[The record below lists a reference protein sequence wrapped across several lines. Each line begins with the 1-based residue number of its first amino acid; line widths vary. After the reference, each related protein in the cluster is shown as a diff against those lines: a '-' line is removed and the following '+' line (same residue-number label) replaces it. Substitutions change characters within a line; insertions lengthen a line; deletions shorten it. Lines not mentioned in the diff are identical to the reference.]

1 MIKKLQ
7 KILSLNVFVLI
18 VSLTVPLL
26 LSRVS
31 AAPPGNFQ
39 VAFSSDFPTE
49 VAADLEL
56 LLEKTTRKAW
66 DMVPGQKT
74 QQGFNLMIIAAGS
87 YKTGESCIISSNG
100 KDLVQ
105 FQAPTINGLIFG
117 VYRYLRDL
125 GFKFYLPDDIYTII
139 PSSINI
145 FSKTSK
151 TVTPNLRIRDFF
163 GTGGFGSGR
172 SDADRSVQ
180 KAWQLWKWRNGFGTE
195 FPLGG
200 HVGETFN
207 LNNTALLEKNPS
219 WTATPIKQN
228 GQVNVN
234 TKLNYYN
241 PAALDYF
248 TDWVIKKYTD
258 KNYKVPPVYI
268 RDMVSIEPADG
279 GDYMPGSAT
288 INGTKLST
296 PSDQVFYAANIAA
309 QKLDKLFPGHPNIGV
324 NLYAYSQHAD
334 VPSFPLHPRV
344 FVQIIPYQFQ
354 SVAFGP
360 AFIKRWSEKAKR
372 FGLYDY
378 YKYPDSHWDLP
389 AGYALDELMTRAL
402 HAARSGSEGT
412 TYETSY
418 SKFATAIPLW
428 VLSRYMADGN
438 TKWEIPYNQLVKDLY
453 GKASPAVQKL
463 FALFYRQ
470 NQFSHSQ
477 LKSAFNFLQEAVS
490 LNSDPLVQQRLE
502 ELKLY
507 LVYIRLY
514 QESQNL
520 QTGNLEQRM
529 LPFFKM
535 AWTLYEKKIVHSYR
549 IMQLIS
555 YGFLNTPG
563 PDAATTQ
570 RYQKLHALTFP
581 ESEDPEAYWKQPV
594 TTAAYSAKELSALY
608 EKMGQAT
615 KNQPEQ
621 QTKRLSTAS
630 VITTV
635 KKQFNPVKE
644 ITVQGDNYVRGYFTF
659 YAEKTTTIS
668 INWSLT
674 GDNSAPAIT
683 ISGTNSDYSS
693 VYDKAIKTKEGAYT
707 VTVPAGETTLFVNAA
722 DKTTYRLK
730 LTLNGAW
737 LFFEPSPRGKMAFLN
752 SNNQNTYKDPWYPT
766 FFYVPPG
773 TTEVKYKVQLN
784 GLTIYNPAG
793 KPTATTFLETQ
804 PGGFEIRSFKVDPN
818 YQGKIWKGVV
828 EGNLNYELLT
838 IPDQWYML
846 QPK

>member
-1 MIKKLQ
+1 MKQLLLI
-7 KILSLNVFVLI
+7 IFFVLNT
-18 VSLTVPLL
+18 SWNFMEA
-26 LSRVS
+26 S
-31 AAPPGNFQ
+31 GNAIQ
-39 VAFSSDFPTE
+39 TKYLISCPVDFPAE
-49 VAADLEL
+49 VATDLEL
-56 LLEKTTRKAW
+56 LLEKTTHKVW
-66 DMVPGQKT
+66 DIVPGQKAH
-74 QQGFNLMIIAAGS
+74 QGFNLVIIATGS
-87 YKTGESCIISSNG
+87 YKTGESCMINSNG

-139 PSSINI
+139 PADVNI
-145 FSKTSK
+145 FLKTSK

-172 SDADRSVQ
+172 SDPDRSVQ
-180 KAWQLWKWRNGFGTE
+180 KSWQLWKWRNGFGAE

-248 TDWVIKKYTD
+248 TNWVIKKYTD
-258 KNYKVPPVYI
+258 KNYKVPPIYI
-268 RDMVSIEPADG
+268 RDMVSVEPADG

-296 PSDQVFYAANIAA
+296 PSDQVFYAANVAA

-360 AFIKRWSEKAKR
+360 AFIKRWSKKAKR

-389 AGYALDELMTRAL
+389 AGYTLDELMTRAL

-438 TKWEIPYNQLVKDLY
+438 AKWEISYNQLVKDLY

-463 FALFYRQ
+463 FALFYRE
-470 NQFSHSQ
+470 NQFSTSQ
-477 LKSAFNFLQEAVS
+477 LSAAFLFLQEAAALNKDPFVS
-490 LNSDPLVQQRLE
+490 QRLE

-507 LVYIRLY
+507 LLYIRLY
-514 QESQNL
+514 QESQNM

-529 LPFFKM
+529 LPFFKL

-555 YGFLNTPG
+555 YAFLNTAEPNE
-563 PDAATTQ
+563 AIFRRNQ
-570 RYQKLHALTFP
+570 QLHLLTFP
-581 ESEDPEAYWKQPV
+581 ETTEPDAYWKQPATSAMFSANQLFDMYAGYV
-594 TTAAYSAKELSALY
+594 KKAVAQPAYRNYNSSTQTVIAAA
-608 EKMGQAT
+608 
-615 KNQPEQ
+615 
-621 QTKRLSTAS
+621 
-630 VITTV
+630 
-635 KKQFNPVKE
+635 KKQFIPIKQF
-644 ITVQGDNYVRGYFTF
+644 TVQSDNSVRGYFIF
-659 YAEKTTTIS
+659 YAERPTTIN

-674 GDNSAPAIT
+674 GGTPNPGIT
-683 ISGTNSDYSS
+683 ISGTNTGYSI
-693 VYDKAIKTKEGAYT
+693 VYDTVIKSPKGSYP
-707 VTVPAGETTLFVNAA
+707 VKLPAGETYLFVHAA
-722 DKTTYRLK
+722 DKTTYRFNIN
-730 LTLNGAW
+730 LNGAW
-737 LFFEPSPRGKMAFLN
+737 VFFNPSPRGKLVFVDTDGAF
-752 SNNQNTYKDPWYPT
+752 SYHPSSYPT
-766 FFYVPPG
+766 YFYVPEG
-773 TTEVKYKVQLN
+773 ITEVKYKAQLN
-784 GLTIYNPAG
+784 ALAVFTPDGNPIE
-793 KPTATTFLETQ
+793 TTLLETQ
-804 PGGFEIRSFKVDPN
+804 HAGFEIRSFNVEPRH
-818 YQGKIWKGVV
+818 QGKFWKAVV
-828 EGNLNYELLT
+828 SGNYNYELLT